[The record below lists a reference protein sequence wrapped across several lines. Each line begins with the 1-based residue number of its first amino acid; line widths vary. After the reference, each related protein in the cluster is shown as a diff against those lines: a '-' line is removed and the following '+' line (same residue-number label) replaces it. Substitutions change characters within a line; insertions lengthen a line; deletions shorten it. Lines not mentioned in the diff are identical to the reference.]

1 MAIQVGQSVTTTLSP
16 NLKLKEYVMKPEV
29 NAVLQEVKA
38 SLAQTHQP
46 APLMPDFKTMS
57 IMEATKW
64 CLLEGN
70 IDNSN
75 EIAQLTG
82 KSLPTV
88 QTALWK
94 LRNPKKVKAQY
105 RRAKKLRDIKAG
117 VVKEGV
123 KATKPTKVAKPKI
136 TNGQYDDGMDT
147 PYRDSIM
154 RRGGSFNLPQSLAK
168 ATQWLAEGATKT
180 TNIHNELMTEN
191 HRLKILIEHYESLLF
206 KGGK

>member
-1 MAIQVGQSVTTTLSP
+1 
-16 NLKLKEYVMKPEV
+16 MKPEV

-38 SLAQTHQP
+38 HLANPKPT
-46 APLMPDFKTMS
+46 MPDFKSMS
-57 IMEATKW
+57 IMESTKY
-64 CLLEGN
+64 CVEHGVTASK
-70 IDNSN
+70 D
-75 EIAQLTG
+75 IASVTG
-82 KSLPTV
+82 KSLVTV

-94 LRNPKKVKAQY
+94 MRNPKKVKAQY

-147 PYRDSIM
+147 PYRDAIQ
-154 RRGGSFNLPQSLAK
+154 RRGGSFDLPQSLAK
-168 ATQWLAEGATKT
+168 ATRMIAEK
-180 TNIHNELMTEN
+180 NESELVAEN
-191 HRLKILIEHYESLLF
+191 RRLKILVEHYETLLF

>member
-1 MAIQVGQSVTTTLSP
+1 
-16 NLKLKEYVMKPEV
+16 MKPEV

-38 SLAQTHQP
+38 NLANPQP
-46 APLMPDFKTMS
+46 KVDIDLGLPDFKAMS
-57 IMEATKW
+57 IMESTKY
-64 CLLEGN
+64 CVEHGVS
-70 IDNSN
+70 DSKD
-75 EIAQLTG
+75 IADLTG

-94 LRNPKKVKAQY
+94 MRNPKKVKAQY

-123 KATKPTKVAKPKI
+123 KATKPKI

-147 PYRDSIM
+147 PYRDAIQ
-154 RRGGSFNLPQSLAK
+154 RRGGSFELPQSLTK
-168 ATQWLAEGATKT
+168 ATRMIAEKAES
-180 TNIHNELMTEN
+180 ELVAEN
-191 HRLKILIEHYESLLF
+191 RRLKILVEHYETLLF

>member
-1 MAIQVGQSVTTTLSP
+1 
-16 NLKLKEYVMKPEV
+16 MKPEV

-38 SLAQTHQP
+38 QLANPQP
-46 APLMPDFKTMS
+46 TMPDFKAMS
-57 IMEATKW
+57 IMESTKY
-64 CLLEGN
+64 CVEHGVS
-70 IDNSN
+70 DSKD
-75 EIAQLTG
+75 IANLTG
-82 KSLPTV
+82 KSIPTV

-117 VVKEGV
+117 VIKEGV
-123 KATKPTKVAKPKI
+123 KAPKVKKPKI

-147 PYRDSIM
+147 PYRDAIQ
-154 RRGGSFNLPQSLAK
+154 RRGVFPSDFVAPKSLEK
-168 ATQWLAEGATKT
+168 ARQWLVEGATKT

>member
-1 MAIQVGQSVTTTLSP
+1 
-16 NLKLKEYVMKPEV
+16 MKPEV

-38 SLAQTHQP
+38 HLANPKPT
-46 APLMPDFKTMS
+46 MPDFKSMS
-57 IMEATKW
+57 IMESTKY
-64 CLLEGN
+64 CVEHGVTASK
-70 IDNSN
+70 D
-75 EIAQLTG
+75 IASVTG
-82 KSLPTV
+82 KSLVTV

-94 LRNPKKVKAQY
+94 MRNPKKVKAQY

-147 PYRDSIM
+147 PYRDAIM
-154 RRGGSFNLPQSLAK
+154 RRGGSFDVDKILQKHEANHDLV
-168 ATQWLAEGATKT
+168 AE
-180 TNIHNELMTEN
+180 NR
-191 HRLKILIEHYESLLF
+191 RLKILVEHYETLLF